1 MAIRL
6 HFEKQLELLHMD
18 LVKMGSMVEQSIEDG
33 IGALMRRDTQ
43 LAQRVIEGDKQ
54 VDDMEQ
60 QIENTCLRLLMREQ
74 PVAGDFRI
82 VFAALKMITDMERI
96 ADQAADIAALSFRF
110 ERQTFGDMVYHIP
123 DMERVAKDMVS
134 AAIRSFVGRN
144 LELALETME
153 RDDEVD
159 DLFDV
164 VKNDLIE
171 LLREDDG
178 GKSADQAIDVLMI
191 AKYLERIADH
201 AVNICEWVEYYIT
214 GVHRGGEGKE
224 DLLPSS
230 REV

>member
-96 ADQAADIAALSFRF
+96 ADQAADIAALSFR
-110 ERQTFGDMVYHIP
+110 
-123 DMERVAKDMVS
+123 
-134 AAIRSFVGRN
+134 
-144 LELALETME
+144 
-153 RDDEVD
+153 
-159 DLFDV
+159 
-164 VKNDLIE
+164 
-171 LLREDDG
+171 
-178 GKSADQAIDVLMI
+178 
-191 AKYLERIADH
+191 
-201 AVNICEWVEYYIT
+201 
-214 GVHRGGEGKE
+214 
-224 DLLPSS
+224 
-230 REV
+230 

>member
-1 MAIRL
+1 
-6 HFEKQLELLHMD
+6 
-18 LVKMGSMVEQSIEDG
+18 
-33 IGALMRRDTQ
+33 
-43 LAQRVIEGDKQ
+43 
-54 VDDMEQ
+54 MEQ

-123 DMERVAKDMVS
+123 AMERVAKDMVS

-201 AVNICEWVEYYIT
+201 AVNICEWVEYLH
-214 GVHRGGEGKE
+214 HRRAPGRRGKE

-230 REV
+230 REA